1 MQLRVRSAPP
11 KQGIITEHC
20 IVGFDRQTDARET
33 SAEVRTKRR
42 HCVAQIAVGYPAA
55 LPGRNPVGMGDLRC
69 TVLGAL
75 AGGRFRCASKTAT
88 LLRLCLGPIEQF

>member
-1 MQLRVRSAPP
+1 
-11 KQGIITEHC
+11 
-20 IVGFDRQTDARET
+20 
-33 SAEVRTKRR
+33 
-42 HCVAQIAVGYPAA
+42 
-55 LPGRNPVGMGDLRC
+55 MGDLRC